1 MKRIFKIISIS
12 VAAAVVVLTGWF
24 FLKKQPVYDN
34 YDEIQLF
41 KVKREN
47 LDNSIYISAIVV
59 SDESEYVYSYVD
71 APVADVKV
79 NKGDTVKKGDV
90 ICIFDCSELQ
100 TEYDNYKA
108 ILDHLENIDNI
119 YSDTFNENSA
129 IERNILESQIA
140 QVKKLI
146 ENYQKKYDEVQAM
159 EAEYRIMYEKAVS
172 EQDELRSSIESREV
186 SADNI
191 EENKNVD
198 LESSKAGENSNESWS
213 DRGNNMETSDSDVNS
228 IYDNINELYSL
239 AAQKK
244 EYAYEKQQEMKKNA
258 EDIYDELNSYR
269 RELDSLTIMYNDSSA
284 FKERYFTPENLT
296 EMINSYTDK
305 LAELQNMIDKNV
317 ITATR
322 DGIITDLYVTP
333 NDYVSNNMICCI
345 QNPDKVH
352 FNAVLVPDDIS
363 DISLNSRIVVSMAA
377 NQYGESEG
385 EILFIS
391 DCFDPQKNGYEINF
405 TIDDIDEYN
414 LYPGFEASAKI
425 VIESE
430 TDTLIVPYDAIFDI
444 DGQEY
449 VRKYNE
455 SGEFEDIP
463 VKKGLVTSYYVA
475 VEASGLSENDLV
487 ATAMLN

>member
-146 ENYQKKYDEVQAM
+146 ENYQKKYDEVFENIVEKMVAG
-159 EAEYRIMYEKAVS
+159 RIKKYYK
-172 EQDELRSSIESREV
+172 EV
-186 SADNI
+186 CLMDQPGV
-191 EENKNVD
+191 K
-198 LESSKAGENSNESWS
+198 
-213 DRGNNMETSDSDVNS
+213 DSDK
-228 IYDNINELYSL
+228 NIAKFVDEKSKELGS
-239 AAQKK
+239 
-244 EYAYEKQQEMKKNA
+244 
-258 EDIYDELNSYR
+258 
-269 RELDSLTIMYNDSSA
+269 
-284 FKERYFTPENLT
+284 P
-296 EMINSYTDK
+296 
-305 LAELQNMIDKNV
+305 
-317 ITATR
+317 
-322 DGIITDLYVTP
+322 
-333 NDYVSNNMICCI
+333 
-345 QNPDKVH
+345 
-352 FNAVLVPDDIS
+352 
-363 DISLNSRIVVSMAA
+363 IVVNRFVRFERGEGIEKEEVDFATEVA
-377 NQYGESEG
+377 NQ
-385 EILFIS
+385 
-391 DCFDPQKNGYEINF
+391 
-405 TIDDIDEYN
+405 
-414 LYPGFEASAKI
+414 
-425 VIESE
+425 
-430 TDTLIVPYDAIFDI
+430 
-444 DGQEY
+444 
-449 VRKYNE
+449 
-455 SGEFEDIP
+455 
-463 VKKGLVTSYYVA
+463 VKGK
-475 VEASGLSENDLV
+475 
-487 ATAMLN
+487 

>member
-159 EAEYRIMYEKAVS
+159 EAEYRVMYEKAVS
-172 EQDELRSSIESREV
+172 EQDELRSSIESREI
-186 SADNI
+186 SADNT

-198 LESSKAGENSNESWS
+198 LGNSKAEENSNESGS
-213 DRGNNMETSDSDVNS
+213 DRGNNMETADSDVNS
-228 IYDNINELYSL
+228 SYDNINELYSL

-244 EYAYEKQQEMKKNA
+244 EYAYEKQQKMKKNG
-258 EDIYDELNSYR
+258 I
-269 RELDSLTIMYNDSSA
+269 
-284 FKERYFTPENLT
+284 RYCIPNILSF
-296 EMINSYTDK
+296 
-305 LAELQNMIDKNV
+305 
-317 ITATR
+317 
-322 DGIITDLYVTP
+322 IIFR
-333 NDYVSNNMICCI
+333 N
-345 QNPDKVH
+345 
-352 FNAVLVPDDIS
+352 
-363 DISLNSRIVVSMAA
+363 
-377 NQYGESEG
+377 
-385 EILFIS
+385 
-391 DCFDPQKNGYEINF
+391 
-405 TIDDIDEYN
+405 
-414 LYPGFEASAKI
+414 
-425 VIESE
+425 
-430 TDTLIVPYDAIFDI
+430 
-444 DGQEY
+444 
-449 VRKYNE
+449 
-455 SGEFEDIP
+455 
-463 VKKGLVTSYYVA
+463 KGSC
-475 VEASGLSENDLV
+475 N
-487 ATAMLN
+487 